1 MATYVKSRIRD
12 DKVTIFKKNGCP
24 YCRNALE
31 LLKYVCAPECLQE
44 FDITGL
50 EDVQDYLQQTTRQRT
65 VTVVKGASQGTS
77 TGRKIAD
84 GQGCEAGGGQ
94 KARKRVPCVF
104 IGKQCIGGLSELER
118 MSCKLPAM
126 LQRIGA
132 RK

>member
-1 MATYVKSRIRD
+1 SMATYVRSRIRD
-12 DKVTIFKKNGCP
+12 DKVTIFKKDGCP

-65 VTVVKGASQGTS
+65 V
-77 TGRKIAD
+77 
-84 GQGCEAGGGQ
+84 
-94 KARKRVPCVF
+94 PCVF
-104 IGKQCIGGLSELER
+104 IGKQCIGGLSDLQR

-126 LQRIGA
+126 LKRIGA
-132 RK
+132 QK